1 MNTVELPKEIQE
13 ILKQVEA
20 NRPEFPY
27 ILVSNLDGIYHGQAI
42 TITNVNDKFKRPEFS
57 GWKGTVDGISE
68 WEIETFQTFPKDVFA
83 VGYYSFWKIRA
94 SKDSW
99 FWVSMP
105 SMRSGES
112 EVGCAAEIG
121 LERVDVKESLPED
134 LDAMVRKGYEI
145 IMKMV
150 AERGEY
156 TEDKRNA

>member
-1 MNTVELPKEIQE
+1 MNTVELPEEIQE

-20 NRPEFPY
+20 NRPEYPY
-27 ILVSNLDGIYHGQAI
+27 VLVSNLDGIYHGQAI

-68 WEIETFQTFPKDVFA
+68 WDIEKFFIQPKDA
-83 VGYYSFWKIRA
+83 SAIGYFSFWKIRA
-94 SKDSW
+94 SKDTW

-105 SMRSGES
+105 SMRSGEAK
-112 EVGCAAEIG
+112 VGSAVEIG

-145 IMKMV
+145 IMKMA

-156 TEDKRNA
+156 KERNNE